1 MKNNFRITYIEIVK
15 ALQEHYST
23 MLNKELYQK
32 FKDKLTLKYN
42 NKLKYDSNAEILSI
56 QTEDKSKNENEIKQR
71 LKRRRRLKN

>member
-1 MKNNFRITYIEIVK
+1 MKNNFRITYIEIAK

-56 QTEDKSKNENEIKQR
+56 ETVENETEIEVKQR
-71 LKRRRRLKN
+71 LKRKRRLKN